1 MGRGCPTCFVGST
14 WGFPRSTQYPA
25 AGLALCAGR
34 TQRAAAV
41 DSASWVMGE
50 AAPSLQTWL
59 DPWRRVPARSHPLS
73 PAACRG
79 DAALAGWARG
89 SLRHTLTHTHTHT
102 YTQAHTHIHTRTHTH
117 RHAHT
122 HIHITRTHTYI
133 HTYIHSQAPQ
143 EPHASIP
150 CNIPGRHRRSRVSPC
165 QLAGQRLPKPILP
178 LASCFCSPDSSSAAS
193 RTICWIRPF
202 FDLGT
207 WKL

>member
-133 HTYIHSQAPQ
+133 HTYIH
-143 EPHASIP
+143 
-150 CNIPGRHRRSRVSPC
+150 RRPRNHTP
-165 QLAGQRLPKPILP
+165 
-178 LASCFCSPDSSSAAS
+178 AS
-193 RTICWIRPF
+193 RAIFQADTGAHEFLRASLQDSDSRNQSCPWQAVSVLQTAPLRPPAPSAGSDPF
-202 FDLGT
+202 ST
-207 WKL
+207 